1 MKNKG
6 FTLVELLAT
15 MVILAILILIGT
27 MTVSNIFDNSK
38 ENYYK
43 SMENT
48 LGIAGNE
55 FFNDNRDD
63 KPIDDYN
70 FVDLKTLQEHEYLEE
85 LKTFDG
91 KDLCDDSTGVYIYN
105 DDNGN
110 NYEVCLV
117 CGEYKSKGEF
127 CNGKKFGTINITGNI
142 NTPNGPFYNPL
153 LSYSGTSWINASV
166 IYVHFS
172 LNDNDVNVSQYKIYS
187 STSNTLYGT
196 CNASGN
202 KCSYRMET
210 TGSYYVEAYDGS
222 EKVANRKYFNIK
234 LDGTPPSF
242 DLKNNDPEFELSKDD
257 ILYDY
262 ENEVININDDNGY
275 RSVIYTLTRYNPTK
289 TDNIEYI
296 AREVDIK
303 DQDLKINH
311 QLESGKYDLY
321 VRVIDFAGNDSNKHI
336 SFYIKYRVDLQ
347 YYDNKDMKHDVG
359 SLKVYTYGHYDNLPA
374 KINLNNNSQEVDWY
388 QNPQLSGT
396 AIMRVTLVEKT
407 GYHILYGREQKLKTT
422 FGVTCNNLVYNGQN
436 QVLSEIPSSESGKYR
451 LLVYYDGKLM
461 ANEAK
466 DARKYTVIAILNSEY
481 IWSDGSKAAKS
492 IQCEIMPKQVP
503 LPECTNPTYTPRTS
517 QALINVV
524 DDSGKYYEFG
534 ELAISV
540 TNNTGDFTEP
550 PIKGMNAGSYTMT
563 ASLNTS
569 HNFSWD
575 GAYDFSNKQL
585 NCSIKRLQIGIS
597 SNSISCASNLIY
609 NGSPQSLIDLDSVV
623 SDDTFYEF
631 ESGWGGHGD
640 APENI
645 YITNNYDLLSDREGI
660 ATVSPG
666 TEINHGTY
674 TVNIKLDP
682 NYAWSG
688 GSFGNI
694 TKKCTIEKA
703 TITPQPFSLDYQ
715 EVLAFQSSPS
725 NFITDNLS
733 DYFYDINATT
743 GEGINATDD
752 VFGLKYTIT
761 SINKKNNNFRVRVSL
776 EFYICYQNNGLC
788 SGADNYQISPSTIT
802 CTITDSVPPVC
813 GTTSVSTA
821 GVITFTATDNYKF
834 SNESTSDSKTQT
846 ITSAGTYKHEFKD
859 AFDNSSGECSI
870 TVKKQKR
877 TATCDTITY
886 SSECGEWE
894 QDYSACVIEK
904 SQIRSN
910 MSCNK
915 CKNGYYQCKTCVAYS
930 PTGCSSYNSWS
941 GWSDDNSC
949 SASSGSSYPYTKVQC
964 RYIKG

>member
-503 LPECTNPTYTPRTS
+503 KPSCTDKTYNMQS
-517 QALINVV
+517 QKLVSVV
-524 DDSGKYYEFG
+524 DDNGNYAGYGENAYSLGQKPFG
-534 ELAISV
+534 I
-540 TNNTGDFTEP
+540 
-550 PIKGMNAGSYTMT
+550 NAGDYNYTAT
-563 ASLNTS
+563 LNA
-569 HNFSWD
+569 NMNYSWD
-575 GAYDFSNKQL
+575 GAYDFSPEHLACKINPYKV
-585 NCSIKRLQIGIS
+585 SAPTS
-597 SNSISCASNLIY
+597 SLCNPDAEY
-609 NGSPQSLIDLDSVV
+609 NGGRLVDVLNPIGGAVYNGFDGYSHPFSSDSY
-623 SDDTFYEF
+623 SIIGGDFYGECDF
-631 ESGWGGHGD
+631 TAYQAFWAEAGTWPVFFQLCND
-640 APENI
+640 
-645 YITNNYDLLSDREGI
+645 NNYVWSDGSNETKTIYCDVKPKPVAVKWSTDSTHEYDGNEWGRYASVDTGFGDTMSIEVTK
-660 ATVSPG
+660 ATEV
-666 TEINHGTY
+666 GTY
-674 TVNIKLDP
+674 STTATCTGV
-682 NYAWSG
+682 SG
-688 GSFGNI
+688 GSYSCDNYKLTNTTSSFKI
-694 TKKCTIEKA
+694 VDTTKPTCGSASVSTGG
-703 TITPQPFSLDYQ
+703 TVSFS
-715 EVLAFQSSPS
+715 
-725 NFITDNLS
+725 
-733 DYFYDINATT
+733 
-743 GEGINATDD
+743 ATDTHD
-752 VFGLKYTIT
+752 GDMSATEQASGSGTVYHTFKDQAGNSRTCSKSVTYGQNA
-761 SINKKNNNFRVRVSL
+761 SI
-776 EFYICYQNNGLC
+776 
-788 SGADNYQISPSTIT
+788 
-802 CTITDSVPPVC
+802 C
-813 GTTSVSTA
+813 GTTQGSCTY
-821 GVITFTATDNYKF
+821 NYHCTCSGK
-834 SNESTSDSKTQT
+834 NYTQCT
-846 ITSAGTYKHEFKD
+846 GSCRWVQDTEP
-859 AFDNSSGECSI
+859 
-870 TVKKQKR
+870 
-877 TATCDTITY
+877 TCITY
-886 SSECGEWE
+886 
-894 QDYSACVIEK
+894 
-904 SQIRSN
+904 
-910 MSCNK
+910 
-915 CKNGYYQCKTCVAYS
+915 T
-930 PTGCSSYNSWS
+930 
-941 GWSDDNSC
+941 NSC
-949 SASSGSSYPYTKVQC
+949 YY
-964 RYIKG
+964 